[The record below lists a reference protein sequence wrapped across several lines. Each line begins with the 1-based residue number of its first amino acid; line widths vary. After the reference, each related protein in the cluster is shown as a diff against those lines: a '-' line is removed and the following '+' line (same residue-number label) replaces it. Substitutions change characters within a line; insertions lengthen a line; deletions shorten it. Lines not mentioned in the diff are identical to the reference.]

1 MATQKFDELNLF
13 KISTKWFEGVDVT
26 PEERKRR
33 VQLSM
38 DYCEIMIM
46 LFYMIVEEQYE
57 KQECVAFAEERLKV
71 LAERDLGREN
81 IAYINEWSKIKAKDI
96 VDETYLKYENEIEDA
111 LLESDEKVLKFEEE
125 GVEIPESEY
134 WTSDFRAL
142 KIGIELS
149 QTVYNFKEL
158 SDALDD
164 GKTRKVWM
172 TEADNRVR
180 STHEAIH
187 GVDIPINE
195 FFTVGNSQ
203 MLMPGDTAHGA
214 EMSEIANCRCH
225 LVCY

>member
-180 STHEAIH
+180 STNEAIH

-195 FFTVGNSQ
+195 FFTVR
-203 MLMPGDTAHGA
+203 
-214 EMSEIANCRCH
+214 II
-225 LVCY
+225 YKI